1 MGKKVSSIKREKWFN
16 GWRIIREYL
25 LEYRKDIILL
35 SFLGVISALAN
46 GTVPYIVGNF
56 FDALI
61 TPGLLFAGSAFT
73 MPKWAFFMTLFASVQ
88 IVANVVDWENDK
100 RSKKIGTF
108 IQADYPRRAI
118 NVLLRLPLSFHKEN
132 KTGEVW
138 DKIVRAGNSASSIVE
153 QVVIPITPQVLGV
166 LVGVSISFFV
176 KPTLAYILL
185 GGIIAYIA
193 TLAHIVPPILKF
205 QKAGHRAWN
214 RAFGDAYDAFANTQT
229 IKQATAEKYEDKK
242 IASSSDKAARLWY
255 KVDKI
260 WSGINFYQRAIVT
273 ATQIVIFIFS
283 ISLVMNGE
291 LTVGELI
298 AFNGYAAMVFGPFVR
313 IGHNWQVIQNGL
325 VAIGRADAILQTP
338 QEHHYDDGGAVPK
351 KYVGHIEFKN
361 VSFSYGKKEGMVLN
375 DINVSIAPGEI
386 VALVGESGGGKSTFI
401 DLVSG
406 YYLPRKGKVLID
418 GIDMRNIDLSVHRG
432 HIGVVPQEVVLF
444 NDTISANIRYGKFFA
459 SETELKEAARKA
471 HADIFIEKFPKKY
484 KQLVGER
491 GVKLS
496 VGQKQRVAIARAILR
511 NPKILILDEPTS
523 ALDSQ
528 TERFITES
536 LGELMRGRTTFIV
549 AHRLSTVRKAH
560 KILVL
565 DNGRII
571 ESGSHDE
578 LMKIVGGKY
587 RHMYEYHIGL
597 A

>member
-1 MGKKVSSIKREKWFN
+1 M
-16 GWRIIREYL
+16 
-25 LEYRKDIILL
+25 
-35 SFLGVISALAN
+35 
-46 GTVPYIVGNF
+46 
-56 FDALI
+56 
-61 TPGLLFAGSAFT
+61 
-73 MPKWAFFMTLFASVQ
+73 
-88 IVANVVDWENDK
+88 
-100 RSKKIGTF
+100 
-108 IQADYPRRAI
+108 
-118 NVLLRLPLSFHKEN
+118 
-132 KTGEVW
+132 
-138 DKIVRAGNSASSIVE
+138 
-153 QVVIPITPQVLGV
+153 
-166 LVGVSISFFV
+166 
-176 KPTLAYILL
+176 
-185 GGIIAYIA
+185 
-193 TLAHIVPPILKF
+193 
-205 QKAGHRAWN
+205 
-214 RAFGDAYDAFANTQT
+214 
-229 IKQATAEKYEDKK
+229 
-242 IASSSDKAARLWY
+242 
-255 KVDKI
+255 
-260 WSGINFYQRAIVT
+260 
-273 ATQIVIFIFS
+273 
-283 ISLVMNGE
+283 
-291 LTVGELI
+291 
-298 AFNGYAAMVFGPFVR
+298 
-313 IGHNWQVIQNGL
+313 
-325 VAIGRADAILQTP
+325 
-338 QEHHYDDGGAVPK
+338 
-351 KYVGHIEFKN
+351 
-361 VSFSYGKKEGMVLN
+361 LN